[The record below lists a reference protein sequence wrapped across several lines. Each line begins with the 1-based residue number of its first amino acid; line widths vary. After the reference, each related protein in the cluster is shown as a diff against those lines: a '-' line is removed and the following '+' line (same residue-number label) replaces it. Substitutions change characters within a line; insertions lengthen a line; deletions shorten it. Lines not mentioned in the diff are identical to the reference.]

1 MPSGVAWSN
10 SLSSLSARLVLFLCN
25 FNGSIELHDIVKV
38 LKFEEIFPVQ
48 KSCLCR
54 TVADRGK
61 VPSKPSLIDEEK
73 QWEMRIE
80 SEYQFV

>member
-25 FNGSIELHDIVKV
+25 FKGSIELHDIVKV

-61 VPSKPSLIDEEK
+61 VPSKSSLNDENQCKE
-73 QWEMRIE
+73 RP
-80 SEYQFV
+80 

>member
-25 FNGSIELHDIVKV
+25 FKGSIELHDIVKV

-61 VPSKPSLIDEEK
+61 VPSVLSLIDEK
-73 QWEMRIE
+73 KNNAK
-80 SEYQFV
+80 